1 MSELHPIIA
10 ITGSS
15 GAGTT
20 SVTRTFS
27 NMFRRE
33 HVNAAIIEGDS
44 FHRYDRKA
52 MREAVA
58 KADAQPSSHFSH
70 FGHEANL
77 FEDLEKL
84 FADYAAT
91 LYRALDGRVKR
102 RIREVLRDLGGSGKR
117 EVDRLR
123 DELEDLRRE
132 HAELR
137 TRLGKIEEAA
147 KAKAG
152 EAAAGSKAKGSEAS
166 EGSKAEAKSDDRR
179 GSRKGKKR

>member
-33 HVNAAIIEGDS
+33 QVNAAIIEGDS
-44 FHRYDRKA
+44 FHRFDRKA

-91 LYRALDGRVKR
+91 GR
-102 RIREVLRDLGGSGKR
+102 GKR
-117 EVDRLR
+117 KV
-123 DELEDLRRE
+123 
-132 HAELR
+132 
-137 TRLGKIEEAA
+137 
-147 KAKAG
+147 
-152 EAAAGSKAKGSEAS
+152 EAS
-166 EGSKAEAKSDDRR
+166 AKTRIELTAWNPMAIQCQIAGLAPAIAPVVRR
-179 GSRKGKKR
+179 VTFVSGR